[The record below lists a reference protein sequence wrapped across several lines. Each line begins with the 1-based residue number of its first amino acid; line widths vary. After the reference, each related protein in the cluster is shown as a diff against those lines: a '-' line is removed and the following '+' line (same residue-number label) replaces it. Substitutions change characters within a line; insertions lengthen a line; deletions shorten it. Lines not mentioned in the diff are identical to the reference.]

1 MQRNGLE
8 NPDARFVR
16 DGRRA
21 RRVESDS
28 RRRRTA
34 PRRCTGANGGGGVRR
49 GCAGCARPDRRRSA
63 TVPVSA
69 LDDGRIAVRAHRTPV
84 PQGCGGLP
92 RHARPHIPKT
102 AGVTCAEA
110 PGQRWPARAGDAGAQ
125 RWTDPDGGRVQGLG
139 GVGEK
144 GNAGVTAHRGRRDRG
159 AKAWAGEALGHR
171 CGIRR
176 PGVPHARG
184 RMSRAM
190 FGSGHCLQ
198 SRISHDSFLVGYD
211 WVNRVVGVARYR
223 RARSLLNGA
232 CRRYAMGAF
241 GAYIA
246 RLLRRCRGPA
256 MAIDP
261 DAEAMSRSVEPQQC
275 AAEA

>member
-1 MQRNGLE
+1 M
-8 NPDARFVR
+8 R

-21 RRVESDS
+21 RRLESGS

-34 PRRCTGANGGGGVRR
+34 PRRCRRRDGGGDGRR
-49 GCAGCARPDRRRSA
+49 GGASCARSGRRRSA
-63 TVPVSA
+63 TVSVSV

-84 PQGCGGLP
+84 PQGCGDLP

-102 AGVTCAEA
+102 AGVACTGV
-110 PGQRWPARAGDAGAQ
+110 PGQRWPAQTGEAGAQ
-125 RWTDPDGGRVQGLG
+125 RWTAPDGGRVRGLG

-144 GNAGVTAHRGRRDRG
+144 GNGGGTTGCWRCGRAAEAG
-159 AKAWAGEALGHR
+159 AGEAMGCR

-176 PGVPHARG
+176 PGVPHARR

-211 WVNRVVGVARYR
+211 WVNRVVGVAVP
-223 RARSLLNGA
+223 RSLDSESWTLESWTLGSWT
-232 CRRYAMGAF
+232 CWRYAARAF
-241 GAYIA
+241 GACIA

-256 MAIDP
+256 MAIEP
-261 DAEAMSRSVEPQQC
+261 RCGAEARSTQPQEC